1 MVSTPA
7 RPVRAVPCSGGSCRR
22 WAEPMITL
30 LVASES
36 VAVQFVSQEDPL
48 TTPLSPADTTSD
60 ETDAGHTYRRTATTM
75 IIFMLRVAARPAAGK
90 GLARRGWPVSG
101 SPWRHHELESLVRPG
116 HRRRTTGRAL
126 GLLTWLVGVLKDRVM
141 AGPLRVEIE
150 PWGPGPETL
159 DTAAREAV
167 RQTSARAGLDGD
179 HARIV
184 AVRSVESDA
193 EPDPPRRVRA
203 TVYDYRAE
211 HALLVDSSLDGDAAP
226 TVRSSTRQPLPSAE
240 EREAAL
246 AVLGEDPGVGTQA
259 GRRATCCRTARCP
272 RSPARSEPTGR
283 WNAPITVGLRPTEGG
298 PVTRS
303 SAFTWVAARW
313 CASRAARRAT
323 ALARDSCCGAPNA
336 NQETVTS
343 RAGAAR
349 VTIKRDGETLWRLVV
364 VRPAASS
371 GDGRLRCGAARGLL
385 PGHRGSCVAPTCRSS
400 TSATTATPAVRTG
413 TGRTRRADSR
423 PRVPRSRRDS
433 ASARS
438 RPPRC
443 WTPAATSGTSP
454 ASRSMSTAR
463 RWCWSASSRPA
474 GIAT

>member
-126 GLLTWLVGVLKDRVM
+126 GLLTWLVRVLKDRVM

-150 PWGPGPETL
+150 PWGPVPETL

-179 HARIV
+179 QARIV

-226 TVRSSTRQPLPSAE
+226 TVRSSSRQPLPSAE

-246 AVLGEDPGVGTQA
+246 AVLGEDPELGPKLDAGDLLPYRPMPPLAGAERADGTVE
-259 GRRATCCRTARCP
+259 RT
-272 RSPARSEPTGR
+272 
-283 WNAPITVGLRPTEGG
+283 ITVGLRPTDGRL
-298 PVTRS
+298 VTKS

-313 CASRAARRAT
+313 CASRAARPRRPWPGT
-323 ALARDSCCGAPNA
+323 AS
-336 NQETVTS
+336 
-343 RAGAAR
+343 
-349 VTIKRDGETLWRLVV
+349 VV
-364 VRPAASS
+364 F
-371 GDGRLRCGAARGLL
+371 
-385 PGHRGSCVAPTCRSS
+385 
-400 TSATTATPAVRTG
+400 RT
-413 TGRTRRADSR
+413 RTRRR
-423 PRVPRSRRDS
+423 
-433 ASARS
+433 
-438 RPPRC
+438 
-443 WTPAATSGTSP
+443 
-454 ASRSMSTAR
+454 
-463 RWCWSASSRPA
+463 
-474 GIAT
+474 